1 MNTAD
6 LRTLDRLQLL
16 VTRRLDGLLHGDY
29 LGLLPGPGSEPG
41 EAREYRPGDD
51 VRHMDWPVTARTTL
65 PHVRTTVA
73 DRELEAW
80 LAVDLSPSLDFG
92 TVNMLKRDLA
102 VGAVAAFSYLAGR
115 GGNRVGAVVTEGGP
129 SKAIPPRPGR
139 AGSRS
144 LLRAVTRLPKGQGP
158 GNLAELIDKTRRH
171 TRRRGLAV
179 VISDF
184 LEAGGR
190 KEAGRSLEAGGRKE
204 AGRSLEAGGRKG
216 TEPVS
221 AVGGRIGVDD
231 WTREL
236 RRLTVRQ
243 QVLCVEIVDPAELRL
258 PDVGVLDLI
267 DPETGEHVEV
277 QTGNAR
283 FRARYEAAAAE
294 QRARIAAGIRSAGAS
309 HLRLSTDADWLR
321 DIAAF
326 VAERRHLA
334 AYR

>member
-1 MNTAD
+1 MSLVNAAD
-6 LRTLDRLQLL
+6 LRTLDRLQLHI
-16 VTRRLDGLLHGDY
+16 TRRLDGLLHGDY

-51 VRHMDWPVTARTTL
+51 VRHMDWPVTARTTT

-92 TVNMLKRDLA
+92 TVGMLKRDLA
-102 VGAVAAFSYLAGR
+102 VNAVAAFSYLAGR

-129 SKAIPPRPGR
+129 AKAIPPRPGR

-144 LLRAVTRLPKGQGP
+144 LLRAVTMLPKGTGP
-158 GNLAELIDKTRRH
+158 GNLADLLDRTRRH

-184 LEAGGR
+184 
-190 KEAGRSLEAGGRKE
+190 
-204 AGRSLEAGGRKG
+204 
-216 TEPVS
+216 
-221 AVGGRIGVDD
+221 IDD
-231 WTREL
+231 GDWAREL
-236 RRLTVRQ
+236 RRLSVRQ
-243 QVLCVEIVDPAELRL
+243 QVLCVEIVDPAELKL

-267 DPETGEHVEV
+267 DPETGDHVEI

-294 QRARIAAGIRSAGAS
+294 QRRHIATGIRGAGAS
-309 HLRLSTDADWLR
+309 HLRLSTGADWLR

>member
-1 MNTAD
+1 M
-6 LRTLDRLQLL
+6 RPLDRLQLHIA
-16 VTRRLDGLLHGDY
+16 RRLDGLLHGDY

-41 EAREYRPGDD
+41 EAREYRAGDD
-51 VRHMDWPVTARTTL
+51 VRHMDWPVTARTTV

-92 TVNMLKRDLA
+92 TVGMLKRDLA
-102 VGAVAAFSYLAGR
+102 VNAVAAFSYLAGR

-129 SKAIPPRPGR
+129 PKAIPPRPGR
-139 AGSRS
+139 GGARS
-144 LLRAVTRLPKGQGP
+144 LLRTVTDLPRGTGP
-158 GNLAELIDKTRRH
+158 GNLAELLDRTRRH
-171 TRRRGLAV
+171 ARRRGLAV
-179 VISDF
+179 VVSDF
-184 LEAGGR
+184 L
-190 KEAGRSLEAGGRKE
+190 
-204 AGRSLEAGGRKG
+204 
-216 TEPVS
+216 
-221 AVGGRIGVDD
+221 DD
-231 WTREL
+231 GDWAREL
-236 RRLTVRQ
+236 RRLSVRQ

-267 DPETGEHVEV
+267 DPETGDHVEV

-283 FRARYEAAAAE
+283 FRARYEAAATE
-294 QRARIAAGIRSAGAS
+294 QRRRIADGVRAAGAA

-326 VAERRHLA
+326 VAGRRHLA

>member
-1 MNTAD
+1 MNAAD
-6 LRTLDRLQLL
+6 MRPLDRLQLHIA
-16 VTRRLDGLLHGDY
+16 RRLDGLLHGDY

-41 EAREYRPGDD
+41 EAREYRAGDD
-51 VRHMDWPVTARTTL
+51 VRHMDWPVTARTTV

-92 TVNMLKRDLA
+92 TVGMLKRDLA
-102 VGAVAAFSYLAGR
+102 VNAVAAFSYLAGR

-129 SKAIPPRPGR
+129 PKAIPPRPGR
-139 AGSRS
+139 GGARS
-144 LLRAVTRLPKGQGP
+144 LLRTVTDLPRGTGP
-158 GNLAELIDKTRRH
+158 GNLAELLDRTRRH
-171 TRRRGLAV
+171 ARRRGLAV
-179 VISDF
+179 VVSDF
-184 LEAGGR
+184 L
-190 KEAGRSLEAGGRKE
+190 
-204 AGRSLEAGGRKG
+204 
-216 TEPVS
+216 
-221 AVGGRIGVDD
+221 DD
-231 WTREL
+231 GDWAREL
-236 RRLTVRQ
+236 RRLSVRQ

-267 DPETGEHVEV
+267 DPETGDHVEV

-283 FRARYEAAAAE
+283 FRARYEAAATE
-294 QRARIAAGIRSAGAS
+294 QRRRIADGVRAAGAA

-326 VAERRHLA
+326 VAGRRHLA

>member
-1 MNTAD
+1 MASVNAVD

-41 EAREYRPGDD
+41 EAREYRAGDD
-51 VRHMDWPVTARTTL
+51 VRHIDWPVTARTTV

-102 VGAVAAFSYLAGR
+102 INAVAAFSYLAGR

-129 SKAIPPRPGR
+129 PRAIPPRPGR

-144 LLRAVTRLPKGQGP
+144 LLRAVARLPRGEGP
-158 GNLAELIDKTRRH
+158 GDLAGLLDKTRRH
-171 TRRRGLAV
+171 TRRRGLV
-179 VISDF
+179 VVVSDF
-184 LEAGGR
+184 LE
-190 KEAGRSLEAGGRKE
+190 
-204 AGRSLEAGGRKG
+204 
-216 TEPVS
+216 TE
-221 AVGGRIGVDD
+221 GD

-236 RRLTVRQ
+236 RRLSVRQ
-243 QVLCVEIVDPAELRL
+243 QVLCVEVVDPAELRL

-267 DPETGEHVEV
+267 DPETGDHVEV

-283 FRARYEAAAAE
+283 FRARYESAAAE
-294 QRARIAAGIRSAGAS
+294 QRAAIAAGIRAAGAS
-309 HLRLSTDADWLR
+309 HLRLSTGADWLR

>member
-1 MNTAD
+1 MNAAD

-16 VTRRLDGLLHGDY
+16 ITRRLDGLLHGDY

-92 TVNMLKRDLA
+92 TVGMLKRELA
-102 VGAVAAFSYLAGR
+102 VNAVAAFSYLAGR

-129 SKAIPPRPGR
+129 AEPTYGSAGVAVRTIPPRPGR

-144 LLRAVTRLPKGQGP
+144 LLRAVTELPRGTGP
-158 GNLAELIDKTRRH
+158 GNLPELLDTTRRH
-171 TRRRGLAV
+171 TRRRGMAV
-179 VISDF
+179 VVSDF
-184 LEAGGR
+184 IDEG
-190 KEAGRSLEAGGRKE
+190 
-204 AGRSLEAGGRKG
+204 
-216 TEPVS
+216 
-221 AVGGRIGVDD
+221 D
-231 WTREL
+231 WPREL
-236 RRLTVRQ
+236 RRLSVRQ
-243 QVLCVEIVDPAELRL
+243 QVLCVEIVDPAELKL

-267 DPETGEHVEV
+267 DPETGDHVEV

-294 QRARIAAGIRSAGAS
+294 QRERIAAGIRGAGAS
-309 HLRLSTDADWLR
+309 HLRLSTGADWLR

>member
-1 MNTAD
+1 M
-6 LRTLDRLQLL
+6 RTLDRLQLL
-16 VTRRLDGLLHGDY
+16 ITRRLDGLLHGDY

-51 VRHMDWPVTARTTL
+51 VRHMDWPVTARTTQ

-92 TVNMLKRDLA
+92 TVGMLKRDLA
-102 VGAVAAFSYLAGR
+102 VNAVAAFSYLAGR

-129 SKAIPPRPGR
+129 AKAIPPRPGR

-144 LLRAVTRLPKGQGP
+144 LLRAVTELPKGTGP
-158 GNLAELIDKTRRH
+158 GSLADLLDKTRRH

-179 VISDF
+179 VVSDF
-184 LEAGGR
+184 
-190 KEAGRSLEAGGRKE
+190 
-204 AGRSLEAGGRKG
+204 
-216 TEPVS
+216 
-221 AVGGRIGVDD
+221 IDD
-231 WTREL
+231 GDWAREL
-236 RRLTVRQ
+236 RRLSVRQ

-267 DPETGEHVEV
+267 DPETGDHVEI

-283 FRARYEAAAAE
+283 FRARYEEAATE
-294 QRARIAAGIRSAGAS
+294 QRERIAAGIRGAGAS
-309 HLRLSTDADWLR
+309 HLRLSTGADWLR